1 MKFFR
6 IATAAL
12 LAASAT
18 VLAGCAAEPQGPQAA
33 ADARNPCIGVAPATG
48 TIVRRSA
55 DCGGSNRNAA
65 TQEMIDEI
73 RATQSIGRSPVKP

>member
-1 MKFFR
+1 MKFSR
-6 IATAAL
+6 TAGAAL

-18 VLAGCAAEPQGPQAA
+18 VLFGCAAEPQGPQAA

-55 DCGGSNRNAA
+55 DCGGAKDAN
-65 TQEMIDEI
+65 TQEMIDQI